1 MKLSDRVTGTFL
13 VVLGSVTAYYGSK
26 LPPVPGQPVGP
37 EVFPTVIGLAVAFCG
52 LLIALGV
59 GSRLE
64 EEAEAD
70 LAAHGGENVATIERG
85 PLYKLRVLIPPALL
99 LFYVFA
105 ADFLGFVPTAAII
118 AFLIAIALGARL
130 KIAVPVAL
138 LAPIG
143 IHLVFYKL
151 LRVPLPEG
159 LLPMPWV

>member
-13 VVLGSVTAYYGSK
+13 VVLGSVTAYAGSK

-37 EVFPTVIGLAVAFCG
+37 EVFPTVIGIAVALCG

-70 LAAHGGENVATIERG
+70 LAAHGGENIATIGRG
-85 PLYKLRVLIPPALL
+85 PLYKFRVLIPPALL
-99 LFYVFA
+99 IFYVIA
-105 ADFLGFVPTAAII
+105 VDRLGFVPTAAII
-118 AFLIAIALGARL
+118 AFLASVALGARL
-130 KIAVPVAL
+130 KIAIPVAL

-143 IHLVFYKL
+143 IHLIFYKL
-151 LRVPLPEG
+151 LRVPLPDG
-159 LLPMPWV
+159 LLAMPWS